1 MEEKYLEAKRTL
13 QEYNQEHLLNFYEN
27 LTEEKKEELLR
38 EILSIDF
45 KQLENLYKGIN
56 STKIT
61 SGQKI
66 EPIEYVDEA
75 KLTEEQK
82 QNYVQKGKEVLKS
95 GKYAVITMAGGQGTR
110 LGHNGPKGTFKLG
123 INPDKSLFEILCDK
137 LKKLQIEYNV
147 TTPWYIMTSKENNN
161 DTVKFFEE
169 NNYFGYPKETVK
181 FFKQGEI
188 PMIDKN
194 GKILLT
200 EEGLIKEAADG
211 HGGIFEA
218 MFKNNVVEDLKTKN
232 IEWIFIGPIDNP
244 LVQMTDELMIGY
256 SVSEGVLATGKSIV
270 KANPKEKVGVFCK
283 RDGRPSVVEYTE
295 ISEEMAEE
303 TDENGELKFGE
314 SHINCNLFNIKAIEK
329 IGNDKLPYHTAF
341 KKATY
346 IDTEGN
352 TIKPTEPNCYKFESF
367 IFDAFEKIDRMGI
380 LRGSRENEFAP
391 VKNAEGVDSPETAR
405 ELYKKYYN
413 I

>member
-1 MEEKYLEAKRTL
+1 MEEKYFEAKKTL
-13 QEYNQEHLLNFYEN
+13 QKYNQEHLLNFYDK

-45 KQLENLYKGIN
+45 NQLEKLYKGIN
-56 STKIT
+56 SAKTDLA
-61 SGQKI
+61 QKI

-82 QNYVQKGKEVLKS
+82 EQYRQKGKDAIKS

-123 INPDKSLFEILCDK
+123 IEPDKSLFEILCDK

-169 NNYFGYPKETVK
+169 NNYFGYPKEAIK

-200 EEGLIKEAADG
+200 EEGLVKEAADG

-218 MFKNNVVEDLKTKN
+218 MFKNNVVEDLKSKN

-256 SVSEGVLATGKSIV
+256 SISEGVLATGKSIV

-352 TIKPTEPNCYKFESF
+352 VIKPTEPNCYKFESF
-367 IFDAFEKIDRMGI
+367 IFDAFEKIDKMGI

-405 ELYKKYYN
+405 ELYKRYYN

>member
-1 MEEKYLEAKRTL
+1 MEEKYYEAKRTL
-13 QEYNQEHLLNFYEN
+13 QEYNQEHLLSFYEK
-27 LTEEKKEELLR
+27 LTEEKREELLK

-45 KQLENLYKGIN
+45 KQLETLYRGIN
-56 STKIT
+56 STKT
-61 SGQKI
+61 NSEQKI

-82 QNYVQKGKEVLKS
+82 QNYTQKGKEVLKS

-123 INPDKSLFEILCDK
+123 IEPDKSLFEILCDK

-147 TTPWYIMTSKENNN
+147 TTPWYIMTSKENND

-169 NNYFGYPKETVK
+169 NNYFGYPKEAIK

-200 EEGLIKEAADG
+200 EEGLVKEAADG

-218 MFKNNVVEDLKTKN
+218 MFKNNVVEDLKAKN

>member
-169 NNYFGYPKETVK
+169 NNYFGYPKEAVK

-329 IGNDKLPYHTAF
+329 IGNDKLPCHTAF

>member
-169 NNYFGYPKETVK
+169 NNYFGYPKEAVK